1 MTENKNSGKASLTKV
16 LLVEDDPFMRDMIV
30 LLLETENYEV
40 TGVESGSAAL
50 KILQQYHYD
59 AIISDMYLPDTNG
72 LNLYEKIHALYSDLT
87 FLILTS
93 EMNEAIIKKAT
104 ELGITY
110 IIKDENFAETLLA
123 VLTKDNQATP
133 IDSLSDQL
141 PAKLWHDLNQP
152 LNSIKMTAGGILF
165 LLNQGKKLPDEEIM
179 ECMKNISCQADLL
192 AGIIRNLSSLIGY
205 GDNPPINK

>member
-1 MTENKNSGKASLTKV
+1 MTENKNSGKTALTKI
-16 LLVEDDPFMRDMIV
+16 LLIEDDPFMRDMIV

-40 TGVESGSAAL
+40 TGVESGAEAL
-50 KILQQYHYD
+50 KMLQQYNYG

-72 LNLYEKIHALYSDLT
+72 MNLYEKVHSLYSDPT

-93 EMNEAIIKKAT
+93 EMNEVIIKKAT

-110 IIKDENFAETLLA
+110 MIKDENFAETLLA
-123 VLTKDNQATP
+123 ALTKDNQAKP
-133 IDSLSDQL
+133 IDSSSAQL
-141 PAKLWHDLNQP
+141 PAKLLHDLNQP

-192 AGIIRNLSSLIGY
+192 AGIIKNLSSLIRY
-205 GDNPPINK
+205 GNNPPINK